1 MFKIAIFTIVGITT
15 NKQFEIRVLG
25 RVQGVG
31 FRYAARNQA
40 RTLGLK
46 GWVKNLPD
54 GSVLAVIQGEEKQC
68 LSFIQWCGK
77 GPGYSWVERLEVSEI
92 PPSELVPFTVM
103 Y

>member
-1 MFKIAIFTIVGITT
+1 MM
-15 NKQFEIRVLG
+15 NKQFEIRIQG

-40 RTLGLK
+40 RTMGLK
-46 GWVKNLPD
+46 GWVENQPD

-68 LSFIQWCGK
+68 LSFIQWCRK
-77 GPGYSWVERLEVSEI
+77 GPGYSWVERLEVSER
-92 PPSELVPFTVM
+92 PLSEMAPFTVR